1 MQVMSRQLLERTEI
15 RQNTYISISLLKN
28 VAGIQSWGQVYI
40 IITYGYRTNKYTKVD
55 GKINAL

>member
-1 MQVMSRQLLERTEI
+1 MSRQLLERTEI